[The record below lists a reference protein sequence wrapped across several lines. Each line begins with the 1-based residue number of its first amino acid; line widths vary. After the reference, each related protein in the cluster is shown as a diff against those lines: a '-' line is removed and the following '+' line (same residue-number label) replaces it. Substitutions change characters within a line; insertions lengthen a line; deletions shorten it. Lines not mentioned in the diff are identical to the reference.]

1 MTKKVLAIGL
11 AVMMV
16 LLAGCNGVPAE
27 EKEST
32 EEILTVS
39 FPAGNETESTDSSTA
54 KTEEPIS
61 TAAEPSVPAE
71 TGTVETTSGITP
83 QPESSKSQPEE
94 RQTSSGQ
101 TTAPPSSG
109 NQETNPP
116 ENTPPTVKP
125 QEPTPTEPPA
135 TTPKEE
141 PVEETPVTP
150 EPTQPPEPE
159 KPKSAYDYEFDIG
172 TIKQE
177 LIGIGTGMGL
187 SVDGSL
193 TPSNSSWA
201 NPVTASQSF
210 QGSAL
215 ERSLKDYVR
224 SMPSVITAFGGE
236 PIQYFSIYVE
246 NLGGGSY
253 CFYFL
258 Y

>member
-1 MTKKVLAIGL
+1 MTKKILAIVL

-16 LLAGCNGVPAE
+16 LLTGCSTIPAD
-27 EKEST
+27 EKESA

-54 KTEEPIS
+54 KTEEPTS
-61 TAAEPSVPAE
+61 TAAENSVPAE
-71 TGTVETTSGITP
+71 TEPAETTSNITS
-83 QPESSKSQPEE
+83 QPESGKPQQEE
-94 RQTSSGQ
+94 KPASSGQ
-101 TTAPPSSG
+101 TTTPSSSG
-109 NQETNPP
+109 NQETTPP
-116 ENTPPTVKP
+116 ETTPPTVKP
-125 QEPTPTEPPA
+125 QEPKPTEPPT

-187 SVDGSL
+187 TVDGSL

-246 NLGGGSY
+246 KVGGGSY